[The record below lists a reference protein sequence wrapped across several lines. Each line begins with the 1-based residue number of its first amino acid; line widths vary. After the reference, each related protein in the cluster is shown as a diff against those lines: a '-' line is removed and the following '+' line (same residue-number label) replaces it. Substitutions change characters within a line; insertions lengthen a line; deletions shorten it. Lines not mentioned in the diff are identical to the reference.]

1 MKPLIGI
8 TSGSWINPETGW
20 TYNRI
25 YAPIVQS
32 IERAGGVPVAIP
44 TGLDEDTLRALYTRL
59 DGILL
64 PGGGDVDPKY
74 YGETPHPKL
83 GKIDAARDTLELA
96 LVRWAVHDNVP
107 LFGICR
113 GHQVLNVA
121 LGGTLVQ
128 DIPSERPASLLHD
141 QPDELPRNRRSHNVD
156 VNDIS
161 RLGSVIGDH
170 HPQVNS
176 LHHQAVANL
185 GSGIRVTAYSPDGV
199 VEGLEIDELDFALSV
214 QWHPE
219 DLAGEDEAMLR
230 LFGSFIDA
238 ANNRTR

>member
-8 TSGSWINPETGW
+8 TSGSWVNPETGW

-25 YAPIVQS
+25 YTPIVQS

-44 TGLDEDTLRALYTRL
+44 TGLDEETLRALYMRL
-59 DGILL
+59 EGVLL

-74 YGETPHPKL
+74 YGELPHPKL
-83 GKIDAARDTLELA
+83 GKLDPARDEIELM

-128 DIPSERPASLLHD
+128 DLPSERPTALPHD
-141 QPDELPRNRRSHNVD
+141 QPDELPRNRRAHNVD
-156 VNDIS
+156 LNDTS
-161 RLGSVIGDH
+161 RLGTVIGDH

-185 GSGIRVTAYSPDGV
+185 GPGVRVTAYSPDGV
-199 VEGLEIDELDFALSV
+199 IEGLEIHELDFALSV

-219 DLAGEDEAMLR
+219 DLAGEDAAMLR
-230 LFGSFIDA
+230 LFASFIEA
-238 ANNRTR
+238 ANNRSH